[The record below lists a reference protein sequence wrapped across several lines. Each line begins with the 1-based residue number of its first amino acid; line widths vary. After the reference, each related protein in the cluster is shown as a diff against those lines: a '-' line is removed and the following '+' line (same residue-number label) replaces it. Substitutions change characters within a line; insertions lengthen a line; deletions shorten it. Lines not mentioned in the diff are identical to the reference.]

1 MKTLN
6 QILDVDDNRG
16 KKEKVKK
23 SKAPKMPRSS
33 GPVEIQSIVKFFAIA
48 ILIFGIGIIGTGSYS
63 MYKDA
68 TQEVAKTKPVIY
80 VEQTGEKDILL
91 KVTHDKELASITYD
105 WNEEGATEVPTNNQK
120 EVEVSITIPTGT
132 NTLKLNAS
140 DINGQEIEYEKVYT
154 VESDININ
162 LEPEGN
168 NLKITANGIN
178 GLQYMTYRWDD
189 EEETRV
195 DIEGNQIEE
204 TIEIPKGLHKLTIIV
219 VDVNN
224 QTETKEQEVNGV
236 TKPKLDVTTDGK
248 DFIINASDEQGLTR
262 VEFIINQVDRF
273 MIDLKAE
280 LSLEERKEFEYAYP
294 LNDGENKLEV
304 TIYNESGVSETF
316 RAMFNKE

>member
-6 QILDVDDNRG
+6 QILDVDDSYG
-16 KKEKVKK
+16 KKEKGKK
-23 SKAPKMPRSS
+23 NKAPKMPRSS
-33 GPVEIQSIVKFFAIA
+33 GPLEIQSIVKFFAIA

-63 MYKDA
+63 MYKEA
-68 TQEVAKTKPVIY
+68 TKEVAKTKPVIY
-80 VEQTGEKDILL
+80 VEQTGEENILL
-91 KVTHDKELASITYD
+91 RITHDKELASITYD
-105 WNEEGATEVPTNNQK
+105 WNEEGATEVPINNKKQ
-120 EVEVSITIPTGT
+120 VEVNLTIPTGT
-132 NTLKLNAS
+132 NTLRVHAI

-154 VESDININ
+154 VESNININ

-168 NLKITANGIN
+168 SLKITANGIN
-178 GLQYMTYRWDD
+178 QLQYMTYRWDD
-189 EEETRV
+189 EDEIRV
-195 DIEGNQIEE
+195 DVEGNEMQE

-224 QTETKEQEVNGV
+224 KTETKEQEVNGV
-236 TKPKLDVTTDGK
+236 TKPKLEVTTDGK

-273 MIDLKAE
+273 MIDLTAE
-280 LSLEERKEFEYAYP
+280 LSLEDRKEFEYAYP

>member
-1 MKTLN
+1 MLKQLILKDYKKDKKIAYIYLTHTIKFFRTKNIYNKKSICYNQASEKIREVKTLN

-132 NTLKLNAS
+132 NTLKVHAS
-140 DINGQEIEYEKVYT
+140 DINGQEIEYEKV
-154 VESDININ
+154 
-162 LEPEGN
+162 
-168 NLKITANGIN
+168 
-178 GLQYMTYRWDD
+178 
-189 EEETRV
+189 
-195 DIEGNQIEE
+195 
-204 TIEIPKGLHKLTIIV
+204 
-219 VDVNN
+219 
-224 QTETKEQEVNGV
+224 
-236 TKPKLDVTTDGK
+236 
-248 DFIINASDEQGLTR
+248 
-262 VEFIINQVDRF
+262 
-273 MIDLKAE
+273 
-280 LSLEERKEFEYAYP
+280 
-294 LNDGENKLEV
+294 
-304 TIYNESGVSETF
+304 
-316 RAMFNKE
+316 

>member
-1 MKTLN
+1 MN
-6 QILDVDDNRG
+6 QILDVDDNYG

-23 SKAPKMPRSS
+23 SKVPKQTRNG
-33 GPVEIQSIVKFFAIA
+33 GPLEIQSIVKFFVIA
-48 ILIFGIGIIGTGSYS
+48 ILIFGMGMIGTGTYS
-63 MYKDA
+63 MYKE
-68 TQEVAKTKPVIY
+68 TTKEEAKTKPVIY
-80 VEQTGEKDILL
+80 VEQIGEEEILL
-91 KVTHDKELASITYD
+91 RITHDKELASITYD
-105 WNEEGATEVPTNNQK
+105 WNEEGAIEVPINNKK
-120 EVEVSITIPTGT
+120 EVEINITIPTGT
-132 NTLKLNAS
+132 NTLKVYAS
-140 DINGQEIEYEKVYT
+140 DINGQEIKYEKVYT

-178 GLQYMTYRWDD
+178 QLQYMTYRWDD
-189 EEETRV
+189 EDETRI

-204 TIEIPKGLHKLTIIV
+204 TIEILKGLHKLTVIV

-224 QTETKEQEVNGV
+224 QTETKEQEINGV

-280 LSLEERKEFEYAYP
+280 LSLEDRKQLEYAYP

-304 TIYNESGVSETF
+304 TVYNESGVSETF

>member
-132 NTLKLNAS
+132 NTLKVHAS

-178 GLQYMTYRWDD
+178 GLQYMTVG
-189 EEETRV
+189 T
-195 DIEGNQIEE
+195 
-204 TIEIPKGLHKLTIIV
+204 
-219 VDVNN
+219 
-224 QTETKEQEVNGV
+224 TKKKQE
-236 TKPKLDVTTDGK
+236 
-248 DFIINASDEQGLTR
+248 
-262 VEFIINQVDRF
+262 
-273 MIDLKAE
+273 
-280 LSLEERKEFEYAYP
+280 
-294 LNDGENKLEV
+294 
-304 TIYNESGVSETF
+304 
-316 RAMFNKE
+316 

>member
-1 MKTLN
+1 MN
-6 QILDVDDNRG
+6 QILDVDDNYG

-23 SKAPKMPRSS
+23 SKAPKMPKTRNS
-33 GPVEIQSIVKFFAIA
+33 GPLEIQSIVKFFAIA
-48 ILIFGIGIIGTGSYS
+48 ILIFGVALIGTGSYS
-63 MYKDA
+63 MYKGA
-68 TQEVAKTKPVIY
+68 TKEVAKTKPVIY
-80 VEQTGEKDILL
+80 VEQTGEEEILS
-91 KVTHDKELASITYD
+91 KVTHDKELAKITYD
-105 WNEEGATEVPTNNQK
+105 WNEEGATEVPVNNQK
-120 EVEVSITIPTGT
+120 QVETSITIPTGT
-132 NTLKLNAS
+132 NTLRVCAS
-140 DINGQEIEYEKVYT
+140 DRNGQEIEYEKVYT

-168 NLKITANGIN
+168 NIK
-178 GLQYMTYRWDD
+178 
-189 EEETRV
+189 V
-195 DIEGNQIEE
+195 IEGNQIEE

-280 LSLEERKEFEYAYP
+280 LSLEDRKQFEYAYP

-304 TIYNESGVSETF
+304 TIYNESGISETF